1 MTPGSLVFRLF
12 IAAIFMFIAAPLVVV
27 LAASVSTTAYVVFPP
42 AGFTLRWF
50 SQIVTLRQYVGAFQF
65 SLTTALLATGLALI
79 LGTWIALVLSQNR
92 FKGRDFLLTFFLSP
106 IILPELALAIGLL
119 QYFSMIG
126 TLRGTAAIV
135 LAHSVVCAPYVVR
148 TVYAAS
154 TRLDP
159 ALLDS
164 ARSLGA
170 TSGRALRDITLPLL
184 RPGLISGG
192 IMAFVISFDNVTI
205 SLMLASPGNIALPAL
220 LFNQA
225 AEVGLSTTLAA
236 VCAMLVILM
245 GLLMLVVERL
255 VGLDRFFQSTNGGR

>member
-1 MTPGSLVFRLF
+1 MNLGAIAFRIF
-12 IAAIFMFIAAPLVVV
+12 VGAIFVFIAAPLVVV
-27 LAASVSTTAYVVFPP
+27 LVASISTTAYVVFPP
-42 AGFTLRWF
+42 TGFTLRWF
-50 SQIVTLRQYVGAFQF
+50 FEVVTLNQYMNAFRF
-65 SLTTALLATGLALI
+65 SLITAVAATALSLV
-79 LGTWIALVLSQNR
+79 LGAWIALALKHAQ
-92 FKGRDFLLTFFLSP
+92 FKGRDLLVSFFMSP

-126 TLRGTAAIV
+126 MLRGTVAII
-135 LAHSVVCAPYVVR
+135 LAHSVVCTPYVVR
-148 TVYAAS
+148 TVYAAA

-159 ALLDS
+159 ALVDS

-170 TSGRALRDITLPLL
+170 TPARALRDITIPLL
-184 RPGLISGG
+184 KPGLIGGG

-236 VCAMLVILM
+236 ICAMLVIFM
-245 GLLMLVVERL
+245 GVLMLIVDKAI
-255 VGLDRFFQSTNGGR
+255 GLDRFFQSTGGH